1 MTPRAELEAW
11 LRTLA
16 LTYPEAHED
25 FPWGERV
32 VKVRGRIFCFL
43 WGNESDTGF
52 TVKLPVSRDFA
63 LAIGAEPTGYGL
75 GRSGWVTLKLQ
86 DEDLPDRDLLAGW
99 LDESYRAVAPKA
111 LVKLL

>member
-1 MTPRAELEAW
+1 MSARAELEAW

-32 VKVRGRIFCFL
+32 VKVRGKIFCFL
-43 WGNESDTGF
+43 WGNDDHVGF
-52 TVKLPVSRDFA
+52 TVKLPASHEFA
-63 LAIGAEPTGYGL
+63 RMMGAEPTGYGL
-75 GRSGWVTLKLQ
+75 GRSGWVTLRLG
-86 DEDLPDRDLLAGW
+86 DGDAPDRDLLAGW
-99 LDESYRAVAPKA
+99 LDESYRAVAPKG

>member
-1 MTPRAELEAW
+1 MTPRAELESW

-25 FPWGERV
+25 FPWGDRV
-32 VKVRGRIFCFL
+32 VKVRGKIFCFL
-43 WGNESDTGF
+43 SDTRF
-52 TVKLPVSRDFA
+52 TAKLPTSRDFA
-63 LAIGAEPTGYGL
+63 LALGAEPTGYGL
-75 GRSGWVTLKLQ
+75 GRTGWVTLHLG

-99 LDESYRAVAPKA
+99 LDESYRAVAPRS